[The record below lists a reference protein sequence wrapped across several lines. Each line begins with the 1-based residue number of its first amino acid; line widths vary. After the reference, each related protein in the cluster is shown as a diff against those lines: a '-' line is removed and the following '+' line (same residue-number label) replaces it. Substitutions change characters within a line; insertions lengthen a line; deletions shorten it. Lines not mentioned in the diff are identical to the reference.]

1 MGWGM
6 SVDWATRTGVLIV
19 IAALALVG
27 CSPGPSPSL
36 EPSAGSIVRFDHA
49 EVVDGGSILTLDFV
63 GGAVYSP
70 DKPCTYAYTGWAKQD
85 GDELEAAVV
94 SMGPPSNGP
103 CDLVGYARTVSVPLA
118 QPFRGSRVRDLAGGA
133 HFVRRPA
140 GALELNGLPAGWTLR
155 SEADGDGTG
164 NGQWLQ
170 TFSPFALTNEGTTMH
185 RLAIVQ
191 TFGEPVSID
200 GSDEGVHVT
209 VNGTSATL
217 HGPTPDGE
225 LILEWQI
232 GPDGLAF
239 DANSADFS
247 APELI
252 SLAETATTR

>member
-1 MGWGM
+1 M
-6 SVDWATRTGVLIV
+6 SVDRATRTGVLVFIV
-19 IAALALVG
+19 ALALVG

-49 EVVDGGSILTLDFV
+49 EIADAGSILTLDFT
-63 GGAVYSP
+63 GGAPYSP
-70 DKPCTYAYTGWAKQD
+70 DDPCSVAYSGWARPD

-94 SMGPPSNGP
+94 SPTPPYNGP
-103 CDLVGYARTVSVPLA
+103 CGLVGYGRTVAVPLA
-118 QPFRGSRVRDLAGGA
+118 RPFNGARVRDLAGGA
-133 HFVRRPA
+133 HFVQRPA
-140 GALELNGLPAGWTLR
+140 GALELHGLPADWTLR

-170 TFSPFALTNEGTTMH
+170 TFSPFALTNDGTTMH
-185 RLAIVQ
+185 RLAIYQ

-217 HGPTPDGE
+217 HGPAPDGE

-252 SLAETATTR
+252 SLAETATIR